1 MPHGLQVYE
10 NASGTHIISLQKFA
24 KGCRFGPLLAP
35 KSYIP
40 IANTK
45 FPLTIF
51 GTINLDMEA
60 MNMPELKELFKVRH
74 IHLDTRHETRCNW
87 MIHVDPAAYANE
99 QNLVA
104 YEEDNEIFFAAIEDL
119 DVGDILK
126 VWYSPKYGERMKAT
140 QLRISSHPIVKNVLQ
155 HGEIILSDI
164 QLLNGYATYD
174 PQPNCTEIS
183 LPPIKNIIKPSSY
196 VCYDNRIYDGNDCL
210 KLVHGY
216 PAIDSNAASTSVLNN
231 KMLDL
236 DETFS
241 LKTEEHFNEE
251 DLLND
256 LDDEHLSLNTDGIG
270 QDTSGMSGNAIISAN
285 TEKDDKKIYPCK
297 MCDKKYSTMTNIYR
311 HVRTQHNYF
320 LCSLCMNMF
329 KLENDLKE
337 HIHKCPK
344 SDVKKPQCVVCM
356 QYFSN
361 SWSLT
366 RHIKIH
372 VSAGE
377 W

>member
-1 MPHGLQVYE
+1 
-10 NASGTHIISLQKFA
+10 
-24 KGCRFGPLLAP
+24 
-35 KSYIP
+35 
-40 IANTK
+40 
-45 FPLTIF
+45 
-51 GTINLDMEA
+51 
-60 MNMPELKELFKVRH
+60 MPELKELFKVRH

-87 MIHVDPAAYANE
+87 MIHVDPATYANE

-126 VWYSPKYGERMKAT
+126 VWYSPKYGERMKVP
-140 QLRISSHPIVKNVLQ
+140 QLHISPHPIVKNVLQ
-155 HGEIILSDI
+155 QGEVFLSDI
-164 QLLNGYATYD
+164 QLLNGFATYD
-174 PQPNCTEIS
+174 QQPNSNEIP

-196 VCYDNRIYDGNDCL
+196 VCYDNRIYDINDCL
-210 KLVHGY
+210 PSVRGY
-216 PAIDSNAASTSVLNN
+216 QAIDTINTAQNTVFNN

-241 LKTEEHFNEE
+241 LKTDEHYNEE

-256 LDDEHLSLNTDGIG
+256 LDDERLSLNADGIAPDSLG
-270 QDTSGMSGNAIISAN
+270 AAGSALTSNGNA
-285 TEKDDKKIYPCK
+285 EKDDKKIYPCQ

-311 HVRTQHNYF
+311 HVRAQHNYF